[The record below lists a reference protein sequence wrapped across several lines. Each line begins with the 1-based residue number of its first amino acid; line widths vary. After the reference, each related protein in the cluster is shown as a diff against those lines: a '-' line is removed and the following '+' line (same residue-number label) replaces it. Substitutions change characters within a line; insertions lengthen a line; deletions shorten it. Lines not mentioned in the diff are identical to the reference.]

1 MEGISVKS
9 LYFELIQNFIIL
21 LYLADNE
28 TSWMILISSLVN
40 LILQLWK
47 IKNASKIVKTDK
59 FPYFSV
65 EDKETYA

>member
-28 TSWMILISSLVN
+28 TSWILISSLVN